1 MKIDTE
7 RVIIEVHLRPVLW
20 DKRNELYKNR
30 DAREA
35 AWRDILKELAPNYEN
50 LSEEERKVADKKIQQ
65 RWRTARDTYHKD
77 KISEKNQ
84 PSGSGSKKK
93 KKYSYYDILTFLDS
107 TTETAG
113 EESLCEEMSEQSNLE
128 TPNESTQPGT
138 SRQES
143 SQLTSQ
149 RNLETRNESTQP
161 DTSRQESSQLTSQ
174 RNLETRNESTQ
185 PDTSR
190 QESSQLTSQ
199 RNLETRNESTQPDT
213 SRQESSHPTSKQ
225 KQVKSKKQAP
235 SEFEAQL
242 LECLKSNQ
250 LELESEDL
258 AFFQSLQPSLK
269 RFTRYQKLMFRTKVL
284 NIVMEM
290 ESQTQPAYYSPIPT
304 TSSSAFTELDS
315 LSPIN
320 QDYQTNS
327 IIQDTSSLND
337 NAISSA
343 AVNDNETLISTESGL
358 FNITSYD
365 VIYTPAT
372 TSSTGERN
380 VNAQDTNLQRNE

>member
-50 LSEEERKVADKKIQQ
+50 LSEEERKEADKKIQQ
-65 RWRTARDTYHKD
+65 RWRTARDTYQKD

-84 PSGSGSKKK
+84 PSGSGSKKKK

-128 TPNESTQPGT
+128 TPNESTQPD
-138 SRQES
+138 
-143 SQLTSQ
+143 
-149 RNLETRNESTQP
+149 N
-161 DTSRQESSQLTSQ
+161 
-174 RNLETRNESTQ
+174 
-185 PDTSR
+185 
-190 QESSQLTSQ
+190 
-199 RNLETRNESTQPDT
+199 

-235 SEFEAQL
+235 SKFEAQL

-343 AVNDNETLISTESGL
+343 AVNENETLISTESGL

-372 TSSTGERN
+372 TSSTGESN

>member
-20 DKRNELYKNR
+20 DKRNELYKHR

-50 LSEEERKVADKKIQQ
+50 LSEEERKEAGGIYAVMISYEKFETRKYNNAGEQQ
-65 RWRTARDTYHKD
+65 GTLTRKTRYLK
-77 KISEKNQ
+77 KNQ
-84 PSGSGSKKK
+84 PSGSGSKKKK

-128 TPNESTQPGT
+128 TP
-138 SRQES
+138 
-143 SQLTSQ
+143 
-149 RNLETRNESTQP
+149 
-161 DTSRQESSQLTSQ
+161 
-174 RNLETRNESTQ
+174 
-185 PDTSR
+185 
-190 QESSQLTSQ
+190 
-199 RNLETRNESTQPDT
+199 NESTQPDT

-372 TSSTGERN
+372 TSSTGESN

>member
-20 DKRNELYKNR
+20 DKRNELYKHR

-50 LSEEERKVADKKIQQ
+50 LSEEERKEA
-65 RWRTARDTYHKD
+65 
-77 KISEKNQ
+77 
-84 PSGSGSKKK
+84 
-93 KKYSYYDILTFLDS
+93 DS

-128 TPNESTQPGT
+128 TP
-138 SRQES
+138 
-143 SQLTSQ
+143 
-149 RNLETRNESTQP
+149 
-161 DTSRQESSQLTSQ
+161 
-174 RNLETRNESTQ
+174 
-185 PDTSR
+185 
-190 QESSQLTSQ
+190 
-199 RNLETRNESTQPDT
+199 NESTQPDT

-343 AVNDNETLISTESGL
+343 AVNDN
-358 FNITSYD
+358 
-365 VIYTPAT
+365 
-372 TSSTGERN
+372 
-380 VNAQDTNLQRNE
+380 

>member
-20 DKRNELYKNR
+20 DKRNQLYKNR

-65 RWRTARDTYHKD
+65 RWRTARDTYQKD

-161 DTSRQESSQLTSQ
+161 DTSRQESS
-174 RNLETRNESTQ
+174 
-185 PDTSR
+185 
-190 QESSQLTSQ
+190 
-199 RNLETRNESTQPDT
+199 
-213 SRQESSHPTSKQ
+213 HPTSKQ

-250 LELESEDL
+250 LELE
-258 AFFQSLQPSLK
+258 
-269 RFTRYQKLMFRTKVL
+269 
-284 NIVMEM
+284 IMEM

-380 VNAQDTNLQRNE
+380 VDAQDTNLQRNE

>member
-213 SRQESSHPTSKQ
+213 SRQESSQLTSQRNLETRNESTQPDTSRQESSHPTSKQ

-250 LELESEDL
+250 LELE
-258 AFFQSLQPSLK
+258 
-269 RFTRYQKLMFRTKVL
+269 T
-284 NIVMEM
+284 
-290 ESQTQPAYYSPIPT
+290 
-304 TSSSAFTELDS
+304 
-315 LSPIN
+315 
-320 QDYQTNS
+320 
-327 IIQDTSSLND
+327 
-337 NAISSA
+337 
-343 AVNDNETLISTESGL
+343 
-358 FNITSYD
+358 
-365 VIYTPAT
+365 T

>member
-1 MKIDTE
+1 MCTFATYLLYF
-7 RVIIEVHLRPVLW
+7 VI
-20 DKRNELYKNR
+20 
-30 DAREA
+30 
-35 AWRDILKELAPNYEN
+35 
-50 LSEEERKVADKKIQQ
+50 SDKKIQQ
-65 RWRTARDTYHKD
+65 RWRTARDTYQKD

-107 TTETAG
+107 TTETVG

-128 TPNESTQPGT
+128 TP
-138 SRQES
+138 
-143 SQLTSQ
+143 
-149 RNLETRNESTQP
+149 
-161 DTSRQESSQLTSQ
+161 
-174 RNLETRNESTQ
+174 
-185 PDTSR
+185 
-190 QESSQLTSQ
+190 
-199 RNLETRNESTQPDT
+199 NESTQPDT

-320 QDYQTNS
+320 QDYETNS

-343 AVNDNETLISTESGL
+343 AVNDNETLISTE
-358 FNITSYD
+358 TTT
-365 VIYTPAT
+365 TPAT

>member
-50 LSEEERKVADKKIQQ
+50 LSEEERKEADKKIQQ
-65 RWRTARDTYHKD
+65 RWRTARDTYQKD

-128 TPNESTQPGT
+128 TPNESTQLGT

-161 DTSRQESSQLTSQ
+161 G
-174 RNLETRNESTQ
+174 
-185 PDTSR
+185 
-190 QESSQLTSQ
+190 
-199 RNLETRNESTQPDT
+199 T
-213 SRQESSHPTSKQ
+213 SRQESSHPTLKQ

-242 LECLKSNQ
+242 LECLKSKQ

-343 AVNDNETLISTESGL
+343 AVNDNETLISTESRL

-365 VIYTPAT
+365 IIYNPAT
-372 TSSTGERN
+372 TSSTGESN

>member
-50 LSEEERKVADKKIQQ
+50 LSEEERKEADKKIQQ
-65 RWRTARDTYHKD
+65 RWRTARDTYQKG

-84 PSGSGSKKK
+84 PSGSGSKKKK

-128 TPNESTQPGT
+128 TP
-138 SRQES
+138 
-143 SQLTSQ
+143 
-149 RNLETRNESTQP
+149 
-161 DTSRQESSQLTSQ
+161 
-174 RNLETRNESTQ
+174 
-185 PDTSR
+185 
-190 QESSQLTSQ
+190 
-199 RNLETRNESTQPDT
+199 NESTQPDT

-250 LELESEDL
+250 LELERPIEAYLKAIGYLVDNATLRYKLRMPAWPNPTGDFGKVGLVTHWSSISMPSPRVCAQRIQEDL
-258 AFFQSLQPSLK
+258 KVTATPGTREWNLPVDQPKMELGPPTHNCLGWARAATLTNDQVAFLES
-269 RFTRYQKLMFRTKVL
+269 TNIMEDVFRTKCAQFQYCTDL
-284 NIVMEM
+284 FENI
-290 ESQTQPAYYSPIPT
+290 SLAWSK
-304 TSSSAFTELDS
+304 TEEKIKIA
-315 LSPIN
+315 P
-320 QDYQTNS
+320 Q
-327 IIQDTSSLND
+327 
-337 NAISSA
+337 
-343 AVNDNETLISTESGL
+343 
-358 FNITSYD
+358 F
-365 VIYTPAT
+365 
-372 TSSTGERN
+372 
-380 VNAQDTNLQRNE
+380 